1 MRTYRNFIGGE
12 WRESAATKT
21 TPNIN
26 PANIA
31 EVFGLVPHSTRDEA
45 DEAAGAAHAAFPGW
59 QDTPAPKRGEMLLQA
74 ATVMKARKEELA
86 RMLTCEEGKA
96 IRESRAEV
104 QKAIQVTEFMAGAA
118 RRLGGATAPSEFSQN
133 FAYTVRRPLGVVAL
147 ITPWNFPVSIPAWKL
162 APALV
167 AGNTVVFKPA
177 SWTPDTAEMLT
188 QCYADAGLPPGVLN
202 LIYGSG
208 SEVGE
213 RLVEHPDVTAVS
225 FTGSNAIGVRLYEQC
240 ARRSIRAQCEMGGKN
255 PCVILEDADLDLA
268 VEALVGGAFGA
279 TGQRCTA
286 MSRAIVVGA
295 IADKFLDRLLART
308 AQLRVGAGLDEATFL
323 GPCVSESQM
332 NSVLEYV
339 EIGRRE
345 GGKLLC
351 GGVRLTDGDHAR
363 GYYVAPTIFDS
374 VTRNMRIAREEIFG
388 PVLSI
393 IRVPDFESA
402 LEAANNVDF
411 GLTSVIYTNDL
422 ARAFKFVDKIEA
434 GMAHVN
440 SPWLGGEVHL
450 PFGGTKATG
459 IGPREM
465 GDEVLNFYTEIKTV
479 YINYNTPKRGE

>member
-1 MRTYRNFIGGE
+1 MRTYHNFIGGE

-26 PANIA
+26 PAYTD
-31 EVFGLVPHSTRDEA
+31 EVFGLVPHSTRNEVD
-45 DEAAGAAHAAFPGW
+45 AAIGAAQAAFLGW
-59 QDTPAPKRGEMLLQA
+59 RDMPAPKRGEILLQA
-74 ATVMKARKEELA
+74 ASVMKARKEDLA
-86 RMLTCEEGKA
+86 RMMTLEEGKA

-104 QKAIQVTEFMAGAA
+104 QKAIQITEFMAGAA
-118 RRLGGATAPSEFSQN
+118 RRLGGMTAPSEFSQN

-177 SWTPDTAEMLT
+177 SLTPGTAELLT
-188 QCYADAGLPPGVLN
+188 QCYADAGLPPGALN

-208 SEVGE
+208 SEVGD
-213 RLVEHPDVTAVS
+213 RLVEHPGVAAAS

-240 ARRSIRAQCEMGGKN
+240 ARRGIRAQCEMGGKN

-286 MSRAIVVGA
+286 MSRALVVDG
-295 IADKFLDRLLART
+295 IADKFLDKLLTRT
-308 AQLRVGAGLDEATFL
+308 AQLRVGSGLDENTFL
-323 GPCVSESQM
+323 GPCVSEGQM
-332 NSVLEYV
+332 KSVLEYV
-339 EIGRRE
+339 EIGRGE
-345 GGKLLC
+345 GAKLLS
-351 GGVRLTDGDHAR
+351 GGARLTDGEYAR
-363 GYYVAPTIFDS
+363 GCFVAPAIFDA
-374 VTRNMRIAREEIFG
+374 VKRNMRIAREEIFG

-393 IRVPDFESA
+393 LRVRDFDEA
-402 LEAANNVDF
+402 LEVANDVDF

-422 ARAFKFVDKIEA
+422 SRAFKFVDKIEA

-459 IGPREM
+459 IGPHEM
-465 GDEVLNFYTEIKTV
+465 GDEVLDFYTEIKTV
-479 YINYNTPKRGE
+479 YINYNTPKRG